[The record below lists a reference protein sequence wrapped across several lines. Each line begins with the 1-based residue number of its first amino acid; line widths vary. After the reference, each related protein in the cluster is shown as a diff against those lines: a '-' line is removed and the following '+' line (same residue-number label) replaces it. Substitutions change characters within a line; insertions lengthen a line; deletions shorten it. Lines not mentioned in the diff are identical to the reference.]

1 MRQNNRILCSFS
13 LMRTRRAPESGSG
26 VITLTFTTATSGDS
40 GTALSAFL
48 RSGSTAAG
56 VLGCG
61 GITSGLAARFMA
73 SISSQPV
80 RGMRATPAKGLLAI
94 KATAISGGGLNKKVQ
109 GVDLVFTLVA

>member
-1 MRQNNRILCSFS
+1 MRQTNRILCSFS

-56 VLGCG
+56 ELGCG
-61 GITSGLAARFMA
+61 GINSGLGARFIA
-73 SISSQPV
+73 LISRQRV
-80 RGMRATPAKGLLAI
+80 KRMRADPGKVLLWVQA
-94 KATAISGGGLNKKVQ
+94 AGGS
-109 GVDLVFTLVA
+109 